1 MVKNTQTIRRQ
12 MPTNVDSYYKE
23 TSSFSAESE
32 FFVGRTSHKRKLDRY
47 EETLHLREKDSL
59 ITPTFSWKLH

>member
-1 MVKNTQTIRRQ
+1 MVKHTQAIRRQ
-12 MPTNVDSYYKE
+12 MATNVDSYYKE

-47 EETLHLREKDSL
+47 EETLH
-59 ITPTFSWKLH
+59 